1 MTIDPHGFT
10 SSLGWETRLCPTGRL
25 PPTRL
30 VSQRTS
36 DKGQMTLT
44 VRVISPDKTVW
55 DAAAEE
61 VVLPST
67 TGQLGILS
75 GHAPLLTAL
84 DTGVMRVRSSKNQ
97 DWVAIALS
105 GGFAE
110 VEQDEVTILVNGA
123 ERGDKINLEEARAAY
138 NEAETRFN
146 QVKPDDRQAQ
156 IQATQA
162 YKRARAR
169 FQAAGGLV

>member
-1 MTIDPHGFT
+1 MANYARQKTKDN
-10 SSLGWETRLCPTGRL
+10 R
-25 PPTRL
+25 
-30 VSQRTS
+30 
-36 DKGQMTLT
+36 QMTLT

-55 DAAAEE
+55 DAEAEE
-61 VVLPST
+61 VILPST

-84 DTGVMRVRSSKNQ
+84 DTGVMRVRANKNQ
-97 DWVAIALS
+97 DWQAIALL

-110 VEQDEVTILVNGA
+110 IEENEVTILVNGA
-123 ERGDKINLEEARAAY
+123 ESGNAINLEEARTAY
-138 NEAETRFN
+138 NQAQTKLN
-146 QVKPDDRQAQ
+146 QVTAGDRQAQ

-162 YKRARAR
+162 FKRARAR